1 MVFLRIQLIIFR
13 LQTNRVKTVL
23 IWKKYNMKYSIDYM
37 FIFVVVC
44 TLQSDAVIN
53 WAGGLHHAKKC
64 EASGFCYV
72 NDIVLAILELLKF
85 HQRVLYIDIDV
96 HHGDGVEEAF
106 YCTDRVMTVSFH
118 KFGEFFPGTG
128 DLSDIGQGKGKFHSV
143 NVPLR
148 DGIDDDSYEQLFK
161 PIMRK
166 IMERFQPEAI
176 VFQSGADSLSG
187 DRLGFFNLSIRGHA
201 ECLKYMMTF
210 GVPIMLLGGGGYT
223 VRNVARCWTYETACL
238 LGTELEDKLPFNDY
252 YEYFGPEFRLHYTP
266 SNMEN
271 QNTYDFTERIRQ
283 SLLCSLDNIPISP
296 SVAFHS
302 RPPEAPRVDPTKKAQ
317 EANPDVRFKEEEKGG
332 PKGDGYAS
340 DDEEGGPNRKKDR
353 NITDSKTN
361 DKIEDSSE
369 PKIGKGT
376 DNGQG
381 PPTKAVTD
389 DKTNEVVLESGGKEE
404 NVEMKDGEVKEEQIK
419 EIREEVV
426 GEPQLAKP
434 LEAEVNDEEEKVD
447 ANINM
452 TESKSIDIEVGK
464 EEEGPRVED
473 MEIDIA
479 KEDIK
484 EDVEVDA
491 NEGNADT
498 MKVD

>member
-271 QNTYDFTERIRQ
+271 QNTPQTSHQNIRF
-283 SLLCSLDNIPISP
+283 
-296 SVAFHS
+296 A
-302 RPPEAPRVDPTKKAQ
+302 T
-317 EANPDVRFKEEEKGG
+317 
-332 PKGDGYAS
+332 
-340 DDEEGGPNRKKDR
+340 
-353 NITDSKTN
+353 
-361 DKIEDSSE
+361 
-369 PKIGKGT
+369 
-376 DNGQG
+376 
-381 PPTKAVTD
+381 
-389 DKTNEVVLESGGKEE
+389 
-404 NVEMKDGEVKEEQIK
+404 
-419 EIREEVV
+419 
-426 GEPQLAKP
+426 LAC
-434 LEAEVNDEEEKVD
+434 VST
-447 ANINM
+447 I
-452 TESKSIDIEVGK
+452 
-464 EEEGPRVED
+464 
-473 MEIDIA
+473 
-479 KEDIK
+479 
-484 EDVEVDA
+484 
-491 NEGNADT
+491 
-498 MKVD
+498 